1 MDIGTVRGLITG
13 ALIVLFLALVV
24 WAFSSKRKEQFDRA
38 ARTALEEDETLE
50 KGKK

>member
-24 WAFSSKRKEQFDRA
+24 WAYSSKLKEQFDRA
-38 ARTALEEDETLE
+38 ARTALDADD
-50 KGKK
+50 K